1 MTAHGFRLGQVLEH
15 KRRIEEQ
22 RQLELQRVV
31 AEQERLSAELRS
43 LQHQLESQIANP
55 SQGWQRA
62 PVNAGKLEAASR
74 YATRLQSLI
83 DQQHALLDEATRE
96 VVERRSALMLAL
108 QERRSLE
115 LLQERQEA
123 AARMEEQRREER
135 VVDELN
141 TARFGLGQGA

>member
-1 MTAHGFRLGQVLEH
+1 MTAQGFRLGQVLEH

-22 RQLELQRVV
+22 RQIELQRVV
-31 AEQERLSAELRS
+31 AEQEQLGVELRD
-43 LQHQLESQIANP
+43 LQRRLESQIADY
-55 SQGWQRA
+55 SHRSRLGT
-62 PVNAGKLEAASR
+62 VNTTELEAASR
-74 YATRLQSLI
+74 YVARLQSLI
-83 DQQHALLDEATRE
+83 EQQHALLDAITTE

-123 AARMEEQRREER
+123 AARIEEQRREER

>member
-1 MTAHGFRLGQVLEH
+1 MTAQGFRLGQVLEH

-31 AEQERLSAELRS
+31 VQQERLGAELRE
-43 LQHQLESQIANP
+43 LQARLEEQVADYSQR
-55 SQGWQRA
+55 SRRGS
-62 PVNAGKLEAASR
+62 VNTAELEAASR
-74 YATRLQSLI
+74 YAAQLQSLI
-83 DQQHALLDEATRE
+83 DQQLALLEEITRD
-96 VVERRSALMLAL
+96 VAERRSALMLAL

-123 AARMEEQRREER
+123 TARIEEQRREER

>member
-1 MTAHGFRLGQVLEH
+1 MTAQGFRLGQVLEH

-31 AEQERLSAELRS
+31 AEQERLDIELRE
-43 LQHQLESQIANP
+43 LQHRLDTQITDYSQRSGLNTVDA
-55 SQGWQRA
+55 A
-62 PVNAGKLEAASR
+62 DLEAASR
-74 YATRLQSLI
+74 FAARLQSLI
-83 DQQHALLDEATRE
+83 EQQYALIEAATAE
-96 VVERRSALMLAL
+96 VAERRSALMVAL

-123 AARMEEQRREER
+123 AARVEEQRREER

>member
-1 MTAHGFRLGQVLEH
+1 MTAQGFRLGQVLEH

-22 RQLELQRVV
+22 RQLALQHVM
-31 AEQERLSAELRS
+31 AEQERLAIELED
-43 LQHQLESQIANP
+43 LQHRLEAQIAA
-55 SQGWQRA
+55 SSDQAQRSS
-62 PVNAGKLEAASR
+62 VNAAGLEAASR
-74 YATRLQSLI
+74 YAARLQALI
-83 DQQHALLDEATRE
+83 DKQHALLEEAAAQ
-96 VVERRSALMLAL
+96 VAERRAALMVAL

-123 AARMEEQRREER
+123 AARVEEQRREER